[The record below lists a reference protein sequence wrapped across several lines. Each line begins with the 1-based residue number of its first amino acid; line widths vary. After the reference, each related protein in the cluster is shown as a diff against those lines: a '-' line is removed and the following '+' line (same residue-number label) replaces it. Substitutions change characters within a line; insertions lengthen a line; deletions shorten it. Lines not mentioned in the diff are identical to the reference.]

1 MITLQSLQTMHI
13 LVTEKSWKTIIQKK
27 LPDNVRISVNTNAFS
42 ENCNGSIIIE
52 ETSSEYSVFNHLD
65 NIIIMLQEIGVTI
78 SEWKIYVIEYNSDP
92 AKRKKSEIVTTK
104 IVKTLSFHLQPIINQ

>member
-13 LVTEKSWKTIIQKK
+13 IVTGKSYKTICLKK
-27 LPDNVRISVNTNAFS
+27 LPDNVKITVNTREFS

-65 NIIIMLQEIGVTI
+65 NIIIMLQEIGVKL
-78 SEWKIYVIEYNSDP
+78 SEWEIIVREYNENSEKIQESELVIE
-92 AKRKKSEIVTTK
+92 K
-104 IVKTLSFHLQPIINQ
+104 IVKTSSFYLKPLNQ